1 MLICL
6 SRCIYLRTCM
16 YVYLCTQ
23 QIIFY
28 MFHDAC
34 IRFMYI
40 LVYVSKYPHD
50 VILVSAVQHYQDYN
64 NHSIPGTVMC

>member
-34 IRFMYI
+34 IRFAVAFMYPKI
-40 LVYVSKYPHD
+40 KISTHD
-50 VILVSAVQHYQDYN
+50 VIP
-64 NHSIPGTVMC
+64 PGGTDG

>member
-34 IRFMYI
+34 IRY
-40 LVYVSKYPHD
+40 VYPKIKISTHV
-50 VILVSAVQHYQDYN
+50 
-64 NHSIPGTVMC
+64 

>member
-34 IRFMYI
+34 IRFAVIMYPKI
-40 LVYVSKYPHD
+40 IKISTH
-50 VILVSAVQHYQDYN
+50 VILVSALVLVLALVQS
-64 NHSIPGTVMC
+64 SITRITA